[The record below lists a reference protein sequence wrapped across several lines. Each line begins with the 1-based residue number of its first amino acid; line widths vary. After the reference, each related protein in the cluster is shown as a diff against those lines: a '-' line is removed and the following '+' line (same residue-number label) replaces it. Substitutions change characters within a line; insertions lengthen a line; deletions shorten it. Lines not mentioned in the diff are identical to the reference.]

1 MPGLD
6 ETKDTN
12 GGRTLSVRER
22 GVPPSFNVIE
32 IDDVD
37 IRITAL
43 AFERTQFVTF
53 RTWSVPRRCVP
64 NENGATEVAPL
75 EI

>member
-1 MPGLD
+1 
-6 ETKDTN
+6 
-12 GGRTLSVRER
+12 VRER

-32 IDDVD
+32 VDDVD

-64 NENGATEVAPL
+64 RTPNENGATEVAPL
-75 EI
+75 KV